1 VAGTAAKGQAKII
14 RRGGGVTLNLYI
26 ARRFLGTVGRV
37 FLIFFGILMLIDM
50 IEQLRRFSGAGVG
63 LGDAAVLS
71 LMNVPSTLYRILPL
85 ILIMGS
91 IAMFL
96 GLARSSELV
105 VVRAA
110 GRSGLRFLL
119 TPVVAAV
126 GLGLLTVGAFNP
138 IVAATSK
145 HYDAAR
151 AGLSQSGGS
160 VLSVA
165 DTGLWLRQGSDGG
178 QTVIQ
183 AARAN
188 LDGTQLF
195 GVTFLGFDANG
206 LPATRIEAET
216 AKLTAGAWELTGA
229 KSWDLTSANPELSA
243 TRVAGATTLPSDLTP
258 ERIRDSFGTPS
269 AIAFW
274 DLPEYIG
281 DLERAG
287 FSARAY
293 RLWFQMELAQP
304 LLMAAMV
311 LVAAGFTMRHTRFG
325 GTGQMVLYAM
335 LAGFAIF
342 FMRNFA
348 QALGDSGQIP
358 ISVAAW
364 SPPLAAF
371 LMSLGLLLHLE
382 DG

>member
-1 VAGTAAKGQAKII
+1 M
-14 RRGGGVTLNLYI
+14 TLSLYI

-37 FLIFFGILMLIDM
+37 FLIFFAILMLIDM
-50 IEQLRRFSGAGVG
+50 IEQLRRFSDAGIGLAGA
-63 LGDAAVLS
+63 AQMS
-71 LMNVPSTLYRILPL
+71 LMNVPETLYRILPL
-85 ILIMGS
+85 IMIMAA

-119 TPVVAAV
+119 TPVLVSVAIGA
-126 GLGLLTVGAFNP
+126 LTVALFNP
-138 IVAATSK
+138 LVAATSK
-145 HYDAAR
+145 AYDAKR
-151 AGLSQSGGS
+151 AQLSRGDGS

-165 DTGLWLRQGSDGG
+165 DTGLWLRQGAEDG

-183 AARAN
+183 AERAN
-188 LDGTQLF
+188 LDGTKLF
-195 GVTFLGFDANG
+195 GATFLGFDARG
-206 LPATRIEAET
+206 LPMTRIEAET
-216 AKLTAGAWELTGA
+216 AELVPGAWLLTGV
-229 KSWDLTSANPELSA
+229 KRWDLTTPNPELTAARETGPVS
-243 TRVAGATTLPSDLTP
+243 LPSDLTA

-274 DLPEYIG
+274 DLSSYIA

-304 LLMAAMV
+304 LLMVAMV
-311 LVAAGFTMRHTRFG
+311 LVAAGFTMRHVRFG
-325 GTGQMVLYAM
+325 GTGRMVLYAM
-335 LAGFAIF
+335 LAGFGIYF
-342 FMRNFA
+342 LRNFA
-348 QALGDSGQIP
+348 QALGDTGQIP
-358 ISVAAW
+358 IALAAW
-364 SPPLAAF
+364 SPPAAAVLLA
-371 LMSLGLLLHLE
+371 LGLLLHLE